1 MRVTINHEQKTTGL
15 VFKKTKHAVVHS
27 IQFSEEELATIKTR
41 KLKSTVVMERKW
53 DATMREKAAAHPEYY
68 DTVPPPNLTVGDLLK
83 GDTYVCDTPVEAK
96 RYEAQLIECLKT
108 VKPFIEGNQSSAQ
121 SKSFEL

>member
-1 MRVTINHEQKTTGL
+1 MRVTINHEQRNSGL
-15 VFKKTKHAVVHS
+15 IFKKTRIAVVLS

-41 KLKSTVVMERKW
+41 KLKSTVVLERKW

-96 RYEAQLIECLKT
+96 QYEAKLIDALKT

-121 SKSFEL
+121 TKSFEL